1 MIDGDVLRHAADLF
15 NRKLY
20 FECHDVL
27 EEAWSEAR
35 GEDRALLQSL
45 IHVSVGLYHV
55 AAGNHAG
62 AKSLLERGIAGLAP
76 FLPARED
83 LDLVRLL
90 EGAHRCLSKTERAL
104 AGESIEWEPED
115 VPVLNFIELE

>member
-1 MIDGDVLRHAADLF
+1 MIDRDVLQRASTLF
-15 NRKLY
+15 NQKLY

-62 AKSLLERGIAGLAP
+62 AKSLLERGIEGLAP
-76 FLPARED
+76 FLPAREG
-83 LDLVRLL
+83 LDLVNLVER
-90 EGAHRCLSKTERAL
+90 ARRCLSKTERAL

-115 VPVLNFIELE
+115 VPVLGFTALQ